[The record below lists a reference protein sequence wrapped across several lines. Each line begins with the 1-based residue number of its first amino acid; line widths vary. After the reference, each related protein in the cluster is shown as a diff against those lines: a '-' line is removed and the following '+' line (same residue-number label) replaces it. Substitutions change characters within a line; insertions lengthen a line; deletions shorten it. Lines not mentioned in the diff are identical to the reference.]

1 MKRRAMGIG
10 VWVWTLVLVSTN
22 GVQAQIAEDMIFHN
36 GKIVTVDDPGFN
48 SQVGTIAQA
57 MHVQAGKI
65 VQLGA
70 SAEILNLAG
79 PDTKVMDLKGRM
91 VLPGLILTHAHPWD
105 WNAVEPTVVKSV
117 LTDDIVVTR
126 FLEGSP
132 EENLKALP
140 GVLAEAVEKAR
151 PGQWIYIVFTLGRKY
166 EYGTR
171 GNGPYGRGGISPEAF
186 NALDGTHIT
195 KAQLDTLA
203 PNNPVLLRDVFISLM
218 VNQKALDESLKVFP
232 QPDVNR
238 INEDTGMGGAGAMRW
253 FFGDVVMKD
262 HYPKLVELMRL
273 GLEWWAGYGMTTFS
287 SNAYNPTNLR
297 VYTDLD
303 RQGQLPVREGWSWN
317 WRTKHFYPDP
327 YFLDV
332 LRTFTGQG
340 TDYFWFVGGRIIEGG
355 SCTTARVL
363 PTSKLAKI
371 EGMGIEEAARNC
383 AYGPGSDY
391 AKLLYDYIKRG
402 NRFVNHHTVG
412 DRDIDNIINI
422 IYQASKDAGMTDE
435 EIRAKRH
442 ALDHSQMFPRADQ
455 VQPFKRLG
463 IYASGNVFEI
473 YQGSPAIFDI
483 YGETAAGWIVP
494 KNRLSEAGLYNT
506 LEMDRALGTTDFTIF
521 TGLDMMIRRESWDG
535 KVYAPDQRV
544 DRQTA
549 LKISTIWGA
558 YYLFKEA
565 QLGSLEPG
573 KWADFMVI
581 DRDYLTI
588 PEEDIGN
595 VRVLM
600 TMVAGKTIHL
610 VPSLAREFGMQP
622 AGAQVTQGGPAAE
635 W

>member
-36 GKIVTVDDPGFN
+36 GKIVTMDDPGFN

-65 VQLGA
+65 VQLEA

-91 VLPGLILTHAHPWD
+91 VLPDLI
-105 WNAVEPTVVKSV
+105 

-195 KAQLDTLA
+195 KAQLDALA
-203 PNNPVLLRDVFISLM
+203 PNNSVLLRDVFISLM
-218 VNQKALDESLKVFP
+218 VNQKALDESRKVFP

-238 INEDTGMGGAGAMRW
+238 INEDTGMSGAGAMRW

-287 SNAYNPTNLR
+287 SNAYNPANLR

-355 SCTTARVL
+355 SYTNARVL

-402 NRFVNHHTVG
+402 NRYVNHHTVG

-483 YGETAAGWIVP
+483 YGETAARWIVP
-494 KNRLSEAGLYNT
+494 KNRLSDGRT
-506 LEMDRALGTTDFTIF
+506 LQHSG
-521 TGLDMMIRRESWDG
+521 DG
-535 KVYAPDQRV
+535 SSPR
-544 DRQTA
+544 
-549 LKISTIWGA
+549 
-558 YYLFKEA
+558 
-565 QLGSLEPG
+565 
-573 KWADFMVI
+573 
-581 DRDYLTI
+581 
-588 PEEDIGN
+588 N
-595 VRVLM
+595 
-600 TMVAGKTIHL
+600 H
-610 VPSLAREFGMQP
+610 
-622 AGAQVTQGGPAAE
+622 
-635 W
+635 